1 MPTLSIKSAAEY
13 RERAKKLR
21 LAAETARHRDTRHQ
35 LLVIAAD
42 YEELAE
48 DIDLIGQHPQAD

>member
-1 MPTLSIKSAAEY
+1 MPTIPKSAAEY

-21 LAAETARHRDTRHQ
+21 LAAETAFLTETRCQ
-35 LLVIAAD
+35 LLVIALD

-48 DIDLIGQHPQAD
+48 DVDPVGPRREAD